1 MCGIIGGLGY
11 SEKAI
16 VSGLDTMNDRGP
28 DDVGIWRDGNT
39 VLGHRRLAIID
50 TSSRGRQPMADA
62 SGRVAITF
70 NGEIYNYRELR
81 TELAVS
87 YPFQTETDTEVLL
100 AGYLCWGLPQLL
112 LRIRGMF
119 AFALWDDRTQT
130 MAFARDPFG
139 KKPLLYT
146 TQEGKLLFASTLNAL
161 LQVLPRTP
169 RLSPTALDDYLT
181 YLAVPGEFSIFDG
194 IHKLRPG
201 HYALYQ
207 RGKLDVHR
215 YYCLSFADPLKI
227 SEEEALEQLD
237 ALIHQAV
244 RRRLVSDVPIGA
256 FLSGGVDSSLVTAIM
271 AQESGHPITTLT
283 MGFDDSAYDERPY
296 ARQVSNRYGTVAVE
310 GVLDRELWKHL
321 PRLVYA
327 FGEPFADSSAL
338 PTFAVAE
345 FARKHVTVVLNG
357 DGGDELF
364 AGYTRPL
371 AEAMALRYRRMV
383 PGFLRSGIGRY
394 AHSRPKLR
402 PRLLNGVKQVLEAG
416 MTDARSAFVF
426 DRSLRSFRDELYSR
440 DFKLRLGK
448 HHPDDW
454 YKRVWDEADG
464 PSPVDKVLYGDML
477 TYLPDELL
485 PKMDAMTM
493 AHSLEARSPLLDVD
507 LADFTAR
514 LPYTMKV
521 QGVETKPL
529 LKKLARRYVPDE
541 VLYRPK
547 KGFNMP
553 LSEWLRTALSP
564 VLRELLF
571 SSSFER
577 GLFDTTF
584 VHKLAA
590 AHLSGSRDYGQQL
603 WSLMMLE
610 LWFRMY
616 VDRDIK
622 ATDDILTPEIVTV
635 P

>member
-1 MCGIIGGLGY
+1 VCGIIGGLGY
-11 SEKAI
+11 SESAI
-16 VSGLDTMNDRGP
+16 RRGLDTMEDRGP
-28 DDVGIWRDGNT
+28 DDMGLWRDGDT
-39 VLGHRRLAIID
+39 ILGHRRLAIID
-50 TSSRGRQPMADA
+50 TSLRGRQPMVDA

-81 TELAVS
+81 AELEAA
-87 YPFQTETDTEVLL
+87 YPFRTETDTEVLL
-100 AGYLCWGLPQLL
+100 AGYACWGLLRLL
-112 LRIRGMF
+112 QRIRGMF

-130 MAFARDPFG
+130 MALARDPFG
-139 KKPLLYT
+139 KKPLVYT

-161 LQVLPRTP
+161 QQVLPRTP

-181 YLAVPGEFSIFDG
+181 YLAVPGEDSIFDG

-207 RGKLDVHR
+207 KGKLDVHR
-215 YYCLSFADPLKI
+215 YYYLSFAHPLAI

-237 ALIHQAV
+237 TLVHQAV
-244 RRRLVSDVPIGA
+244 RRRLISDVPIGA

-271 AQESGHPITTLT
+271 AQESKHPITTLT
-283 MGFDDSAYDERPY
+283 MGFDEAAYDERAY
-296 ARQVSNRYGTVAVE
+296 ARLVSQRYGTHAVE
-310 GVLDRELWKHL
+310 GVLGRELWGQL
-321 PRLVYA
+321 PRLVHA

-345 FARKHVTVVLNG
+345 FARKYVTVVLNG

-371 AEAMALRYRRMV
+371 AEAMALRYRRLV
-383 PGFLRSGIGRY
+383 PGFLRYGIGRY
-394 AHSRPKLR
+394 AHSRPKLQ
-402 PRLLNGVKQVLEAG
+402 PRMLNGVKQVLVAG

-440 DFKLRLGK
+440 DFKLRLGN

-454 YKRVWDEADG
+454 YRSVWDEADG
-464 PSPVDKVLYGDML
+464 PTPVDKVLYGDML

-514 LPYTMKV
+514 LPYEMKV

-553 LSEWLRTALSP
+553 LSQWLRTSLAPL
-564 VLRELLF
+564 LRELLF
-571 SSSFER
+571 SASFER
-577 GLFDTTF
+577 GLFDTAF
-584 VHKLAA
+584 VHQLAK
-590 AHLSGSRDYGQQL
+590 AHESGAKDYGQQL

-616 VDRDIK
+616 LDRDIK
-622 ATDDILTPEIVTV
+622 VTDDIRSSGIVAV
-635 P
+635 F